1 MGFLVFWLIFI
12 QFSDS
17 CCSELYDKI
26 QSLYLKDL
34 LMVPQNIELEE
45 ATVLLNSVAIPFY
58 VIAAL
63 APMAKILVDYLGK
76 KKVLILSFGILMSGA
91 AICMTTDN
99 WLLFLLG
106 NSLVSFGCS
115 VDIQYIYI
123 VDELREER
131 RGTVRG
137 VLAAVAAMAG
147 MVIAFTRNG
156 TGDWRK
162 MYLVGIILVAVA
174 VLVTMIWMP
183 KDLRKPLPKATPKLL
198 KEKEP
203 GSIRGLMMYLL
214 PLFFWGIGVAAVTFY
229 NEPIVSMTLN
239 NEDKIQT
246 AMILQPIITMAITLV
261 SGYLSDRLSR
271 KKVIVAD
278 ILIAIVGTVVFV
290 ITGIF
295 KWELPVLIGVT
306 WGMMIGG
313 FFAATNLMLLVVTE
327 KAPAEKIGRVAALS
341 SYFNGAGTG
350 VGMVIISVLGKLF
363 NTGLAKLILIIP
375 VGLITLT
382 SILLLKKKA
391 S

>member
-1 MGFLVFWLIFI
+1 MVFLIFWLIFI

-26 QSLYLKDL
+26 QSLYLEDL
-34 LMVPQNIELEE
+34 LMVPQNIGLEE

-63 APMAKILVDYLGK
+63 APLAKILVDYLGK
-76 KKVLILSFGILMSGA
+76 KKVLILSFGVLMAGA

-106 NSLVSFGCS
+106 NSMVSFGCS

-123 VDELREER
+123 VDEIREER

-137 VLAAVAAMAG
+137 VLAAVAALAG
-147 MVIAFTRNG
+147 MVVAFTRNG

-162 MYLVGIILVAVA
+162 VYLVGIILVAVA
-174 VLVTMIWMP
+174 VAVTMICMP
-183 KDLRKPLPKATPKLL
+183 KDNRKQLPKATQKLPK
-198 KEKEP
+198 ENTR
-203 GSIRGLMMYLL
+203 GSIRGLMTYLI

-229 NEPIVSMTLN
+229 NEPIVSMTLD
-239 NEDKIQT
+239 NEDLIQK
-246 AMILQPIITMAITLV
+246 AMILQPVITMAITLV

-278 ILIAIVGTVVFV
+278 ILIALVGTVVFV
-290 ITGIF
+290 LTGIF

-341 SYFNGAGTG
+341 SYFNSAGTA
-350 VGMVIISVLGKLF
+350 VGMVLISVLGNVL
-363 NTGLAKLILIIP
+363 NTRFAKLTLIIP
-375 VGLITLT
+375 VAVITLV
-382 SILLLKKKA
+382 SILLLKKRA

>member
-1 MGFLVFWLIFI
+1 MVFLIFWLIFI

-26 QSLYLKDL
+26 QSLYLEDL
-34 LMVPQNIELEE
+34 LMVPQNIGLEE

-63 APMAKILVDYLGK
+63 APLAKILVDYLGK
-76 KKVLILSFGILMSGA
+76 KKVLILSFGMLMVGA

-106 NSLVSFGCS
+106 NSMVSFGCS

-123 VDELREER
+123 VDEIREER

-137 VLAAVAAMAG
+137 VLAAVAALAG
-147 MVIAFTRNG
+147 MVVAFTRNG

-162 MYLVGIILVAVA
+162 VYLVGIILVAVA
-174 VLVTMIWMP
+174 VAVTMICMP
-183 KDLRKPLPKATPKLL
+183 KDNRKQLPKATQKLPK
-198 KEKEP
+198 ENAR
-203 GSIRGLMMYLL
+203 GSIRGLMIYLI

-229 NEPIVSMTLN
+229 NEPIVSMILD
-239 NEDKIQT
+239 NEDLIQK
-246 AMILQPIITMAITLV
+246 AMILQPVITMAITLV

-278 ILIAIVGTVVFV
+278 ILIALVGTVVFV
-290 ITGIF
+290 LTGIF
-295 KWELPVLIGVT
+295 KWEMPVLIGIT

-341 SYFNGAGTG
+341 SYFNSAGTA
-350 VGMVIISVLGKLF
+350 VGMVLISVLGNVL
-363 NTGLAKLILIIP
+363 NTRFAKLTLIIP
-375 VGLITLT
+375 VAVITLV
-382 SILLLKKKA
+382 SILLLKKRA

>member
-1 MGFLVFWLIFI
+1 MVFLIFWLIFI

-26 QSLYLKDL
+26 QSLYLEDL
-34 LMVPQNIELEE
+34 LMVPQNIGLEE

-63 APMAKILVDYLGK
+63 APLAKILVDYLGK
-76 KKVLILSFGILMSGA
+76 KKVLILSFCVLMAGA

-106 NSLVSFGCS
+106 NSMVSFGCS

-123 VDELREER
+123 VDEIREER

-137 VLAAVAAMAG
+137 VLAAVAALAG
-147 MVIAFTRNG
+147 MVVAFTRNG

-162 MYLVGIILVAVA
+162 VYLVGIILVAVA
-174 VLVTMIWMP
+174 VAVTMICMP
-183 KDLRKPLPKATPKLL
+183 KDSGKQLPKATQKLPK
-198 KEKEP
+198 ENAR
-203 GSIRGLMMYLL
+203 GSIRGLMIYLI

-229 NEPIVSMTLN
+229 NEPIVSMTLD
-239 NEDKIQT
+239 NEDMIQT
-246 AMILQPIITMAITLV
+246 AMIIQPIITMAITLV

-290 ITGIF
+290 LTGIF

-341 SYFNGAGTG
+341 SYFNSAGTA
-350 VGMVIISVLGKLF
+350 VGMVLISVLGNVL
-363 NTGLAKLILIIP
+363 NTRFAKLTLIIP
-375 VGLITLT
+375 VAVITLV
-382 SILLLKKKA
+382 SILLLKKRD